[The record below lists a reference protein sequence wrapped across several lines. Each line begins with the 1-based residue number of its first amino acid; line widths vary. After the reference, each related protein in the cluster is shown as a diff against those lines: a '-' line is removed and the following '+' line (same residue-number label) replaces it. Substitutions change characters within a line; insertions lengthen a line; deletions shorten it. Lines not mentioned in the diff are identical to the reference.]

1 MIRTENL
8 TKKFDSYTALK
19 DISCTIQDGCIYGM
33 VGSNGAGK
41 STFLRILSGVYK
53 ADGGRAL
60 LDGAPIY
67 ENPQAKGQIVFVPDE
82 LYYINGASM
91 ERMAALY
98 ASLYPSF
105 DRSRYKTLAG
115 ELGLDLKKNLN
126 TFSKGM
132 RRQAITI
139 LALAV
144 RPKYIFF
151 DETFDGMDPVVRSYI
166 KKLIC
171 QDVLD
176 RGAAAIIT
184 SHSLREL
191 EDTCDQLALLHR
203 GGLVLESDI
212 QNLKTSQFK
221 IQIAFQ
227 EAYDR
232 QKFDGLDLVHFSKYG
247 SVANLIV
254 RGDRE
259 ETLHKLRTMQPVLLE
274 ALPLTLE
281 EVFTYEM
288 EALGY
293 TFHLEEDAVSPPHS
307 FPQSTM
313 KGQANR

>member
-259 ETLHKLRTMQPVLLE
+259 ETLNKLRTMQPVLLE

-293 TFHLEEDAVSPPHS
+293 TFHLEEDAIPSPAPS
-307 FPQSTM
+307 RKVQ
-313 KGQANR
+313 